1 MNKLKQLAEKYIF
14 SDFTIT
20 SEQYNNLKKSKYSRI
35 FDVKPYQVNSM
46 LTENY
51 NKPKT
56 KLNMV
61 PGIEKYLIL
70 DLIEIVEDEFKL
82 DLSTSFFGKYK
93 NVDLDKLKTTIKD
106 FRNITIMS
114 GNTKQFIDKMLAKQ
128 STHEILFNLYSV
140 N

>member
-1 MNKLKQLAEKYIF
+1 MNQLKQLAEKYIF
-14 SDFTIT
+14 SDLPIT
-20 SEQYNNLKKSKYSRI
+20 SEQYNSLKKSKYSRI
-35 FDVKPYQVNSM
+35 FDVKPYHANNM

-51 NKPKT
+51 QKPKN

-61 PGIEKYLIL
+61 AGIEKYLIL
-70 DLIEIVEDEFKL
+70 DLIEIVENEFNL

-93 NVDLDKLKTTIKD
+93 NVDFDKLKTLIKD
-106 FRNITIMS
+106 FRNTTIMA
-114 GNTKQFIDKMLAKQ
+114 GNTKQFIDKILSKQ